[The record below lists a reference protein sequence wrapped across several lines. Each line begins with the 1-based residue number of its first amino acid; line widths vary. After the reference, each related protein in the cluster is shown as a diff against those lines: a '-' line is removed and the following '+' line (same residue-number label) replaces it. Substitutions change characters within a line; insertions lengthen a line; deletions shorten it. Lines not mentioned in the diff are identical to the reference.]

1 MIPAKNIPEKLKSL
15 LKNEKGSHF
24 FLDEAFGIGIK
35 ELKEAD
41 AVLSK
46 DVYFWIAYQHVDDA
60 PIEEKLAGKP
70 RPCLFDLEK
79 MTSFMDDTN
88 IVKWN
93 RDLSQLIKDM
103 EKSLVA

>member
-1 MIPAKNIPEKLKSL
+1 M
-15 LKNEKGSHF
+15 
-24 FLDEAFGIGIK
+24 DEAFGIGTD
-35 ELKEAD
+35 ELKDAD
-41 AVLSK
+41 AVFSK
-46 DVYFWIAYQHVDDA
+46 NVYFWIAYQHVDDA
-60 PIEEKLAGKP
+60 PVEEKLTGKP

-79 MTSFMDDTN
+79 MTSFADDTD